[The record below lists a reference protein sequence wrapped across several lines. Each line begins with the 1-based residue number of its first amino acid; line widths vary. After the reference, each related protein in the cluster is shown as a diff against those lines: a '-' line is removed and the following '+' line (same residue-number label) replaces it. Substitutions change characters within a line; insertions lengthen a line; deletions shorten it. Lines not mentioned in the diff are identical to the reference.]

1 VVWAFDY
8 DIDGGPLRN
17 RRVFIPRLP
26 AGRPDG
32 AAVDA
37 DGCYW
42 ICGNEAGRIY
52 RYTPD
57 GRLDRSLEVPAA
69 RVAMCAF
76 GGPDLDLLL
85 VTSIRP
91 ADAAPDSIAG
101 AVFILRPGA
110 RGLEETA
117 SAG

>member
-1 VVWAFDY
+1 
-8 DIDGGPLRN
+8 
-17 RRVFIPRLP
+17 
-26 AGRPDG
+26 
-32 AAVDA
+32 VDA
-37 DGCYW
+37 DGGYW

-57 GRLDRSLEVPAA
+57 GRLDRSVDVPAQ

-76 GGPDLDLLL
+76 GGPDLDVLF

-91 ADAAPDSIAG
+91 ADAAPGSLAG
-101 AVFILRPGA
+101 AVFALRPGA